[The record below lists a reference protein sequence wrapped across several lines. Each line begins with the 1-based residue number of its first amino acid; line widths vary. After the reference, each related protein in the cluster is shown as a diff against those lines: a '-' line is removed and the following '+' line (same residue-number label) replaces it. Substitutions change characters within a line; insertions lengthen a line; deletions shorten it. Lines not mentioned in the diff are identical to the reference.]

1 MTEGTHLAL
10 IEAMANAR
18 PISATA
24 VGGVGDLLVPAVSAQ
39 DGYTICERGLM
50 VESGDAEAF
59 ARGLRHLI
67 EDAKLRQ
74 TIGESGPEFVAVNY
88 GKDRLLRDTAELYAE
103 LMRVNSPIVR
113 DGSQASPNA
122 YHATLTPPT

>member
-1 MTEGTHLAL
+1 MTEGTHLTL

-18 PISATA
+18 PIIATA
-24 VGGVGDLLVPAVSAQ
+24 VGGVVDLVGPAVSAQ

-59 ARGLRHLI
+59 ARGVRHLI

-74 TIGESGPEFVAVNY
+74 TIGESVPVFVGANY
-88 GKDRLLRDTAELYAE
+88 RNVLMMHVTARL
-103 LMRVNSPIVR
+103 
-113 DGSQASPNA
+113 
-122 YHATLTPPT
+122 